1 MLIDFGRQPVRQ
13 RIALRGVQWHQEFS
27 DLRIGVQLGERPAV
41 GGAPLPQQQ
50 RGVSISKT
58 GTCGIP
64 WVRGPEQPEPIAPYT
79 LQRILP

>member
-50 RGVSISKT
+50 TRRFDFKDRDMRDSLGARP
-58 GTCGIP
+58 GT
-64 WVRGPEQPEPIAPYT
+64 T
-79 LQRILP
+79 